1 MQDIEEFAFDTETN
15 TLRVVGDNEN
25 FLCVGISISWG
36 DYNNYYIPL
45 NHRRYED
52 YKRNIPENMV
62 RKYLKRIFER
72 EDVRIIGHNLKF
84 DMHVMARLGIII
96 KTKDLFDTMVAS
108 WLCDENTPNGLKE
121 NTQEIWGIDQTHFK
135 EVTNDVPKE
144 VKKEF
149 GYKANQKVTFDLV
162 LIDEGSPYAIDD
174 AFYTWNLYLYY
185 MDRLE
190 EEKMDKIYFKSYVKF
205 LRTLFRMEER
215 GVTIDTQRLREMQV
229 EIEEDIE
236 KLAYE
241 MQDLAGVE
249 FNAGS
254 SDQLGELLFG
264 YVSDKKLEKDP
275 DYTSP
280 LIENTFGL
288 RAISKTAK
296 GAPQTNAN
304 TLYKL
309 SKMDYKNKR
318 KKQGVE
324 FCKKLLEY
332 KKLAKLKSAFIDG
345 MLEQLYSDGKAHPN
359 FNIIGTDSG
368 RISCIEENQLIKCV
382 GEDKPIKD
390 VKVGDFVYCYD
401 NTGNVHI
408 RKVLN
413 VIDNGFKPC
422 VSVNYRSQGSHV
434 FGSLICTPDHK
445 IMTNQCN
452 WVRASDLKYNDRVAH
467 LRRSTDI
474 RPRLYGMNKFCNQE
488 QILIKNE
495 IFKDYDPNHVIHHKD
510 FNKGN
515 NKDLSN
521 LVVMTRQEHTSLHS
535 NLMLQEGKIDTYT
548 FCHTEHKSLGGQQHP
563 NYKKVTAKYLE
574 TLVREAKG
582 IISEIPMDFDTFKKK
597 CKEIGFDYKVIAGE
611 YQTQYREVDDET
623 FIKTF
628 YECNGVPY
636 AISRKLNI
644 GRCKVNNIIK
654 RLDLCI
660 NHNIQSVTPVGIK
673 HVYDL
678 EVEEFH
684 NFIASEVCV
693 HNCSNPNLQ
702 QLPKADEEDKYQ
714 IRSLFI
720 GSEYLEDED
729 GNYVCE
735 VSEAPDEAFEHCD
748 VKRKKIVAGDFSNL
762 EMRVLAHFSE
772 DKNLLEMF
780 ANDSDTH
787 GSTAVNMFE
796 LDCTPEEV
804 KKKYPHLRQAAKVIN
819 FLLMYG
825 GGAYTLYN
833 NLKDDPWNPIDLG
846 DKSYTESY
854 GVDTGEEVA
863 QIYIDKYF
871 NTYSG
876 VSEFIKQQ
884 KRFAHKYG
892 YVYTLLRR
900 KRRLPDIRSRDYKQV
915 AYCERLAVNSA
926 VQGSAADITSSAQN
940 LVDNDPWYEEHG
952 VLMILQ
958 VHDELVFECPEQ
970 YVDECIRR
978 TKAYMEHPFGPKV
991 ELNLAMRADFDSG
1004 DSYQEAK

>member
-1 MQDIEEFAFDTETN
+1 MRVPIIKRSKVVDSVKKLRKLANEMQDIEEFAFDTETN
-15 TLRVVGDNEN
+15 TLRVVGDNED

-45 NHRRYED
+45 HHRRYED

-62 RKYLKRIFER
+62 RKYLKLIFER

-84 DMHVMARLGIII
+84 DMHVMARLGIVI

-368 RISCIEENQLIKCV
+368 RISC
-382 GEDKPIKD
+382 
-390 VKVGDFVYCYD
+390 
-401 NTGNVHI
+401 
-408 RKVLN
+408 
-413 VIDNGFKPC
+413 
-422 VSVNYRSQGSHV
+422 
-434 FGSLICTPDHK
+434 
-445 IMTNQCN
+445 
-452 WVRASDLKYNDRVAH
+452 
-467 LRRSTDI
+467 
-474 RPRLYGMNKFCNQE
+474 
-488 QILIKNE
+488 
-495 IFKDYDPNHVIHHKD
+495 
-510 FNKGN
+510 
-515 NKDLSN
+515 
-521 LVVMTRQEHTSLHS
+521 
-535 NLMLQEGKIDTYT
+535 
-548 FCHTEHKSLGGQQHP
+548 
-563 NYKKVTAKYLE
+563 
-574 TLVREAKG
+574 
-582 IISEIPMDFDTFKKK
+582 
-597 CKEIGFDYKVIAGE
+597 
-611 YQTQYREVDDET
+611 
-623 FIKTF
+623 
-628 YECNGVPY
+628 
-636 AISRKLNI
+636 
-644 GRCKVNNIIK
+644 
-654 RLDLCI
+654 
-660 NHNIQSVTPVGIK
+660 
-673 HVYDL
+673 
-678 EVEEFH
+678 
-684 NFIASEVCV
+684 
-693 HNCSNPNLQ
+693 SNPNLQ

-854 GVDTGEEVA
+854 GVETGEEVA

-940 LVDNDPWYEEHG
+940 LVDSDPWYEEHG

-970 YVDECIRR
+970 YVEECIRR
-978 TKAYMEHPFGPKV
+978 TKSYMEHPFGPKV
-991 ELNLAMRADFDSG
+991 ELNLAMRADFDFG
-1004 DSYQEAK
+1004 DSYQQAK

>member
-1 MQDIEEFAFDTETN
+1 MKACYNIFVTRFILHNIKLKELVTLSVPFRKKSIVVDNVKKLKRLAKKMQDIQEFAFDTETN
-15 TLRVVGDNEN
+15 TLRVVGDNES

-36 DYNNYYIPL
+36 EYNNYYIPL
-45 NHRRYED
+45 HHRRHED
-52 YKRNIPENMV
+52 YYRNIPEDIL
-62 RKYLKRIFER
+62 RKYLKKIFER
-72 EDVRIIGHNLKF
+72 EDIRIIGHNLKF
-84 DMHVMARLGIII
+84 DMHVMARLGIVI

-121 NTQEIWGIDQTHFK
+121 NTQEIWSIDQTHFK
-135 EVTNDVPKE
+135 EVTNDVPNE

-162 LIDEGSPYAIDD
+162 LIDDGSPYALDD
-174 AFYTWNLYLYY
+174 AFFTWINYIYWL
-185 MDRLE
+185 DRLE
-190 EEKMDKIYFKSYVKF
+190 EEGMEKIFKRYHVKF

-215 GVTIDTQRLREMQV
+215 GVTVDTERLNEMKT
-229 EIEEDIE
+229 EIEEDTEI
-236 KLAYE
+236 LMYE

-254 SDQLGELLFG
+254 SQQLGELLFA
-264 YVSDKKLEKDP
+264 YVPEKKLSKDP

-288 RAISKTAK
+288 RPISKTAS

-309 SKMDYKNKR
+309 SKMEYKNKR

-345 MLEQLYSDGKAHPN
+345 MLEQIYEDGKAHPN
-359 FNIIGTDSG
+359 FNIIGADSG
-368 RISCIEENQLIKCV
+368 RIS
-382 GEDKPIKD
+382 
-390 VKVGDFVYCYD
+390 
-401 NTGNVHI
+401 
-408 RKVLN
+408 
-413 VIDNGFKPC
+413 
-422 VSVNYRSQGSHV
+422 
-434 FGSLICTPDHK
+434 
-445 IMTNQCN
+445 
-452 WVRASDLKYNDRVAH
+452 
-467 LRRSTDI
+467 
-474 RPRLYGMNKFCNQE
+474 
-488 QILIKNE
+488 
-495 IFKDYDPNHVIHHKD
+495 
-510 FNKGN
+510 
-515 NKDLSN
+515 
-521 LVVMTRQEHTSLHS
+521 
-535 NLMLQEGKIDTYT
+535 
-548 FCHTEHKSLGGQQHP
+548 
-563 NYKKVTAKYLE
+563 
-574 TLVREAKG
+574 
-582 IISEIPMDFDTFKKK
+582 
-597 CKEIGFDYKVIAGE
+597 
-611 YQTQYREVDDET
+611 
-623 FIKTF
+623 
-628 YECNGVPY
+628 
-636 AISRKLNI
+636 
-644 GRCKVNNIIK
+644 
-654 RLDLCI
+654 
-660 NHNIQSVTPVGIK
+660 
-673 HVYDL
+673 
-678 EVEEFH
+678 
-684 NFIASEVCV
+684 
-693 HNCSNPNLQ
+693 CSNPNLQ

-735 VSEAPDEAFEHCD
+735 LKDATPQDFEYCT

-825 GGAYTLYN
+825 GGAFTLYN
-833 NLKDDPWNPIDLG
+833 NLKDDLWNPIDLG
-846 DKSYTESY
+846 DKSYTEAY
-854 GVDTGEEVA
+854 GVKSGEEVA

-876 VSEFIKQQ
+876 VSDFIKQQ

-892 YVYTLLRR
+892 CVFTLLRR
-900 KRRLPDIRSRDYKQV
+900 KRRLPDIRSRDFKQV
-915 AYCERLAVNSA
+915 AYCERLAVNAS
-926 VQGSAADITSSAQN
+926 VQGSAADITGSAQN

-952 VLMILQ
+952 VLMVVQ

-970 YVDECIRR
+970 YVDECITR
-978 TKAYMEHPFGPKV
+978 TKAYMEHPFGEKV
-991 ELNLAMRADFDSG
+991 ELNLAMKADFDSG
-1004 DSYQEAK
+1004 WSYQEAK

>member
-1 MQDIEEFAFDTETN
+1 MSVPVRKRSLIVDSVNKLRRLANKMRGVEEFAFDTETN
-15 TLRVVGDNEN
+15 TLRVVGVNEN

-36 DYNNYYIPL
+36 AYNNYYIPIH
-45 NHRRYED
+45 HRRHED
-52 YKRNIPENMV
+52 YRRNIPEDMV
-62 RKYLKRIFER
+62 RKHLSKIFER

-84 DMHVMARLGIII
+84 DMHVMARLGIVI

-135 EVTNDVPKE
+135 EVTNDVPSDI
-144 VKKEF
+144 KKEF
-149 GYKANQKVTFDLV
+149 GYKATQKVTFDLV
-162 LIDEGSPYAIDD
+162 LIDEGSPYAMDD
-174 AFYTWNLYLYY
+174 AFYTWVNYLYWL
-185 MDRLE
+185 DKLE
-190 EEKMDKIYFKSYVKF
+190 EEKMDKIFNKYHVKF
-205 LRTLFRMEER
+205 LRTLFNMEER
-215 GVTIDTQRLREMQV
+215 GVTIDTCHLKEMKESIDKDLDRLMY
-229 EIEEDIE
+229 D
-236 KLAYE
+236 

-254 SDQLGELLFG
+254 TVQLAELLFS
-264 YVSDKKLEKDP
+264 YVPEKKLEKDP
-275 DYTSP
+275 GYTSS
-280 LIENTFGL
+280 LLENSFGL
-288 RAISKTAK
+288 RPISKTQS
-296 GAPQTNAN
+296 GAPQSNAN
-304 TLYKL
+304 TLYKI
-309 SKMDYKNKR
+309 SKMEYKTKR

-345 MLEQLYSDGKAHPN
+345 MFEQLYDDGKVHPN
-359 FNIIGTDSG
+359 FNIIGADSG
-368 RISCIEENQLIKCV
+368 RIS
-382 GEDKPIKD
+382 
-390 VKVGDFVYCYD
+390 
-401 NTGNVHI
+401 
-408 RKVLN
+408 
-413 VIDNGFKPC
+413 
-422 VSVNYRSQGSHV
+422 
-434 FGSLICTPDHK
+434 
-445 IMTNQCN
+445 
-452 WVRASDLKYNDRVAH
+452 
-467 LRRSTDI
+467 
-474 RPRLYGMNKFCNQE
+474 
-488 QILIKNE
+488 
-495 IFKDYDPNHVIHHKD
+495 
-510 FNKGN
+510 
-515 NKDLSN
+515 
-521 LVVMTRQEHTSLHS
+521 
-535 NLMLQEGKIDTYT
+535 
-548 FCHTEHKSLGGQQHP
+548 
-563 NYKKVTAKYLE
+563 
-574 TLVREAKG
+574 
-582 IISEIPMDFDTFKKK
+582 
-597 CKEIGFDYKVIAGE
+597 
-611 YQTQYREVDDET
+611 
-623 FIKTF
+623 
-628 YECNGVPY
+628 
-636 AISRKLNI
+636 
-644 GRCKVNNIIK
+644 
-654 RLDLCI
+654 
-660 NHNIQSVTPVGIK
+660 
-673 HVYDL
+673 
-678 EVEEFH
+678 
-684 NFIASEVCV
+684 
-693 HNCSNPNLQ
+693 CSNPNLQ

-735 VSEAPDEAFEHCD
+735 LKDATD
-748 VKRKKIVAGDFSNL
+748 VDLEYCNIMRKKIVAGDFSNL

-796 LDCTPEEV
+796 LDCKPEEV

-825 GGAYTLYN
+825 GGAFTLYN

-846 DKSYTESY
+846 DKSYTEAY
-854 GVDTGEEVA
+854 GVKTGEEVA

-900 KRRLPDIRSRDYKQV
+900 KRRLPDIKSRDFKQV
-915 AYCERLAVNSA
+915 AYCERLAVNAA
-926 VQGSAADITSSAQN
+926 VQGSAADITGSAQN

-952 VLMILQ
+952 VLMIVQ